1 MGHTTLQCAF
11 SSPYSDPIVI
21 IESSWQASR
30 GRRTKTIIS
39 PRMLWN
45 QNGANRDS
53 KLPRFSRVATSTA
66 GWIFE
71 FHTHRSLR
79 QSVATVRI
87 RTSPTITIPPQ
98 DRRKPDRV
106 PVVRIDRMFIWPRGV
121 SLCIPQG
128 LDGASSS
135 CFRLYEIGQ
144 NDMV

>member
-87 RTSPTITIPPQ
+87 RASPTITIPPQ

-106 PVVRIDRMFIWPRGV
+106 PVVRIGCSYGLEGYLYVFPRGWTGPPPRV
-121 SLCIPQG
+121 S
-128 LDGASSS
+128 D
-135 CFRLYEIGQ
+135 YTK
-144 NDMV
+144 